1 MTLKSSSRTRTNL
14 SAKKGAF
21 RASTIHDVAALAG
34 VSSMT
39 ASRVVS
45 GSVPVREELREKVL
59 EAVKTLNYR
68 PNVAA
73 RAARSGSVR
82 IGIVLT
88 NPKSSILGDFLLGA
102 YGESTRLGVHLLVEP
117 AIENAASLEA
127 LRRIVRTG
135 VDGVILPP
143 PLGDSTA
150 ALNFLRKEN
159 ISALAF
165 AISEAQSAVPTVS
178 INDFKGAS
186 TMTQYLIDLGHKRIG
201 FVQGGAL
208 HSNAQQ
214 REAGYRATM
223 EKNGLAVRTGW
234 VQPGDYTF
242 KSGFEAAAK
251 LVTLTP
257 RPTAI
262 FAAND
267 DMAAGVIALAHG
279 SNLKLP
285 EQLSV
290 AGFDDSPIAA
300 TLWPALTTI
309 HQPIATMASTAV
321 QTITDG
327 IRKLRMGET
336 PTIMHYR
343 MDCSLVTRA
352 STAPPQEK

>member
-1 MTLKSSSRTRTNL
+1 MTKSNSRTQTTAARRK
-14 SAKKGAF
+14 SAA

-59 EAVKTLNYR
+59 EAVKKLNYQ

-82 IGIVLT
+82 VGIVLT
-88 NPKSSILGDFLLGA
+88 NPKSSILGEFLLGA
-102 YGESTRLGVHLLVEP
+102 YGESTRLGVQLLVEP
-117 AIENAASLEA
+117 AIENAATLDA
-127 LRRIVRTG
+127 LRRIIRAG

-150 ALNFLRKEN
+150 AMNLLRKEN

-165 AISEAQSAVPTVS
+165 ATADAQSTIPAVS
-178 INDFKGAS
+178 IDDFKGAS
-186 TMTQYLIDLGHKRIG
+186 LMTQHLIDLGHKRIA

-208 HSNAQQ
+208 HSTAQR
-214 REAGYRATM
+214 REAGYKATM
-223 EKNGLAVRTGW
+223 EKNGLPVKAGW
-234 VQPGDYTF
+234 IQPGDYTF
-242 KSGFEAAAK
+242 KSGFEAASK
-251 LVTLTP
+251 LLALTA
-257 RPTAI
+257 RPTAV
-262 FAAND
+262 FAASD

-279 SNLKLP
+279 LNLKLP

-290 AGFDDSPIAA
+290 AGFDDTPLAA

-321 QTITDG
+321 QTIADT
-327 IRKLRMGET
+327 IRKRRGGDLS
-336 PTIMHYR
+336 PSMHYR

-352 STAPPQEK
+352 STAAPQEK

>member
-1 MTLKSSSRTRTNL
+1 MALKSSSRVRTNI
-14 SAKKGAF
+14 SAKKGES

-59 EAVKTLNYR
+59 AAVKTLNYR

-102 YGESTRLGVHLLVEP
+102 YGESTRLGVQLLVEP
-117 AIENAASLEA
+117 AIESSASLEA
-127 LRRIVRTG
+127 LRRIVRAG

-150 ALNFLRKEN
+150 ALNLLRKEH

-165 AISEAQSAVPTVS
+165 ATSDAQSAIPAVS
-178 INDFKGAS
+178 IDDFKGAS
-186 TMTQYLIDLGHKRIG
+186 LMTQHLIDLGHKRIA

-208 HSNAQQ
+208 HSTAQR

-223 EKNGLAVRTGW
+223 EKNGLPVRAGW

-242 KSGFEAAAK
+242 KSGLEAAGRLLA
-251 LVTLTP
+251 LSP

-267 DMAAGVIALAHG
+267 DMASGVIALAHG
-279 SNLKLP
+279 SNLQLP

-290 AGFDDSPIAA
+290 AGFDDTPLAS

-321 QTITDG
+321 LTIADS
-327 IRKLRMGET
+327 IRKQRSGEA
-336 PTIMHYR
+336 PTSMHYR

>member
-1 MTLKSSSRTRTNL
+1 
-14 SAKKGAF
+14 
-21 RASTIHDVAALAG
+21 VAALAG

-39 ASRVVS
+39 ASRAVS
-45 GSVPVREELREKVL
+45 GSVPVREELRGKVMA
-59 EAVKTLNYR
+59 AVRELNYQ
-68 PNVAA
+68 PNMAA
-73 RAARSGSVR
+73 RAARTGSVR
-82 IGIVLT
+82 VGIVLT
-88 NPKSSILGDFLLGA
+88 NPKSSILGEFLLGA
-102 YGESTRLGVHLLVEP
+102 YGESTRLGVQLLVEP
-117 AIENAASLEA
+117 AIENPAELEA

-150 ALNFLRKEN
+150 ALSLVRKEK

-165 AISEAQSAVPTVS
+165 ATADSHPTIPAVS
-178 INDFKGAS
+178 IDDFKGAS
-186 TMTQYLIDLGHKRIG
+186 LMTQHLIDMGHRRIG

-208 HSNAQQ
+208 HSTAQR

-223 EKNGLAVRTGW
+223 EKNGLAIRSGW
-234 VQPGDYTF
+234 IQPGDYTF
-242 KSGFEAAAK
+242 KSGFEAASK
-251 LVTLTP
+251 LLAMSP

-279 SNLKLP
+279 MNLKLP

-290 AGFDDSPIAA
+290 SGFDDTPLAA

-321 QTITDG
+321 YTITDS
-327 IRKLRMGET
+327 IRKLRAGET
-336 PTIMHYR
+336 PTLMHYR
-343 MDCSLVTRA
+343 MDCSLVVRA

>member
-1 MTLKSSSRTRTNL
+1 
-14 SAKKGAF
+14 
-21 RASTIHDVAALAG
+21 
-34 VSSMT
+34 MT

-59 EAVKTLNYR
+59 AAVKALNYR

-73 RAARSGSVR
+73 RAARSGSMR

-102 YGESTRLGVHLLVEP
+102 YGESTRLGLQLLVEP

-127 LRRIVRTG
+127 LKRIVRAG

-143 PLGDSTA
+143 PLGDSVA
-150 ALNFLRKEN
+150 ALNLLRKEK
-159 ISALAF
+159 IAALAF
-165 AISEAQSAVPTVS
+165 ATSDGLSTLPAVS
-178 INDFKGAS
+178 IDDFKGAS
-186 TMTQYLIDLGHKRIG
+186 LMTQHLIDLGHKRIA

-208 HSNAQQ
+208 HSTARH

-223 EKNGLAVRTGW
+223 EKNGLQVRNNW

-242 KSGFEAAAK
+242 KSGLEAASK
-251 LVTLTP
+251 LLALSP

-267 DMAAGVIALAHG
+267 DMASGVIALAHG
-279 SNLKLP
+279 SNLQLP

-290 AGFDDSPIAA
+290 AGFDDTPLAA

-309 HQPIATMASTAV
+309 HQPIAAMASTAV
-321 QTITDG
+321 QTLADS
-327 IRKLRMGET
+327 IRKQRSGE
-336 PTIMHYR
+336 PPISMHYR

>member
-1 MTLKSSSRTRTNL
+1 M
-14 SAKKGAF
+14 
-21 RASTIHDVAALAG
+21 V
-34 VSSMT
+34 
-39 ASRVVS
+39 
-45 GSVPVREELREKVL
+45 
-59 EAVKTLNYR
+59 
-68 PNVAA
+68 
-73 RAARSGSVR
+73 
-82 IGIVLT
+82 
-88 NPKSSILGDFLLGA
+88 
-102 YGESTRLGVHLLVEP
+102 
-117 AIENAASLEA
+117 
-127 LRRIVRTG
+127 
-135 VDGVILPP
+135 
-143 PLGDSTA
+143 
-150 ALNFLRKEN
+150 
-159 ISALAF
+159 
-165 AISEAQSAVPTVS
+165 
-178 INDFKGAS
+178 
-186 TMTQYLIDLGHKRIG
+186 TQYLIDLGHKRIG

-208 HSNAQQ
+208 HSTAQQ

-223 EKNGLAVRTGW
+223 EKNGLTVRNGW

-251 LVTLTP
+251 LVALAP

-290 AGFDDSPIAA
+290 VGFDDSPIAA

-321 QTITDG
+321 QIITDG
-327 IRKLRMGET
+327 IRKLRMGEA
-336 PTIMHYR
+336 PTVTHYR